1 MEISGSIQVQKV
13 SSKYVCNNIKAFKD
27 EALIYFFDRDWPNC
41 DPFMSWISDNWT
53 TNLLVRF
60 HVSRIFIVRYNEVE
74 DMKRVMEEGS
84 STWGGTGSS
93 WRLGSHN

>member
-1 MEISGSIQVQKV
+1 MWLDLSMTQWFSTQNLSHAGRFIMEISGTIQVQKV

-41 DPFMSWISDNWT
+41 DPFMSWISYNWT

-60 HVSRIFIVRYNEVE
+60 HVSRIFIVHRTMNL
-74 DMKRVMEEGS
+74 
-84 STWGGTGSS
+84 TI
-93 WRLGSHN
+93 